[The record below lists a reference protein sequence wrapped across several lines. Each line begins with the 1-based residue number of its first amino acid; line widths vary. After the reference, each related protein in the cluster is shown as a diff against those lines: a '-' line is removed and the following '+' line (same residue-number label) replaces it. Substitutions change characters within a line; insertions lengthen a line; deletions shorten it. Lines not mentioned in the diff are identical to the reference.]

1 MIRLAHLALVPAL
14 ALAADAPPA
23 AAPEASGARIV
34 AELARCA
41 REGGGRVVVP
51 AGLHLVPPLT
61 LPANTTLHL
70 AEGAILRGIAPTNPA
85 ALITARGAT
94 NIAITGRGILEGQAA
109 LPIRQV
115 RPLDPNAFRPVAH
128 HSFDWDPA
136 VPRLRNLLLFEACTN
151 VRIEG
156 VTLRNAGSWT
166 ARFNSCRDV
175 TVRGVTIRNPL
186 EAPCVDGIDPCDTSD
201 VLIEDCDIETA
212 DDAICFKSMK
222 RRPMRNL
229 TVRNCRLVTTC
240 NAIKVGTDSVGEV
253 EDLTIERCLV
263 ESMPT
268 ANVYRCISGVALES
282 VDGGAVRR
290 VRVRDLD
297 IRGARNAIFLRVGL
311 RRPRPD
317 HEPPAPH
324 RPGVVEDVL
333 FERVRAEGIRI
344 GCPFVG
350 MPDHPVRNVV
360 LRDVELSVEG
370 GRGADASP
378 LRPPL
383 RAGDYPEALMW
394 GELPAWAF
402 YLRHV
407 RDVRFDNVRVHTLC
421 ADGRPPVVFD
431 DAATVALDGLRWDG
445 RAVEPRVVT
454 DADAS
459 APTPE
464 TPK

>member
-1 MIRLAHLALVPAL
+1 MNRLVYLALAPAL
-14 ALAADAPPA
+14 ALAADPP
-23 AAPEASGARIV
+23 EISGARI
-34 AELARCA
+34 ADELARCA

-61 LPANTTLHL
+61 LPPNTTLHL
-70 AEGAILRGIAPTNPA
+70 AEGAILRGIAPTHPA

-94 NIAITGRGILEGQAA
+94 NIAITGRGTLEGQAN

-115 RPLDPNAFRPVAH
+115 RPLDLHAFSPVAH
-128 HSFDWDPA
+128 HSFDWDPN
-136 VPRLRNLLLFEACTN
+136 VPRIRNIVLFEACTN
-151 VRIEG
+151 VRIDG

-166 ARFNSCRDV
+166 IRLNACRDV
-175 TVRGVTIRNPL
+175 TIRGLTIRNPL

-201 VLIEDCDIETA
+201 VLIEDCDIETS

-253 EDLTIERCLV
+253 EDLVIERCLV

-317 HEPPAPH
+317 HEPPAPQC
-324 RPGVVEDVL
+324 PGVVEDVL
-333 FERVRAEGIRI
+333 IERVRAEGIRI

-350 MPDHPVRNVV
+350 VPDHPVRHVV
-360 LRDVELSVEG
+360 VRDVELTVEG
-370 GRGADASP
+370 GRDANACP

-402 YLRHV
+402 YLRHARSV
-407 RDVRFDNVRVHTLC
+407 TFENVRIHALC
-421 ADGRPPVVFD
+421 ADSRPPVVLD
-431 DAATVALDGLRWDG
+431 DAAGIALDGLRWDQ
-445 RAVEPRVVT
+445 RPIEPRIVT
-454 DADAS
+454 DAEVAT
-459 APTPE
+459 PTRE
-464 TPK
+464 TRE

>member
-1 MIRLAHLALVPAL
+1 MKRSQILLCVGGCAL
-14 ALAADAPPA
+14 AIRATADDALSA
-23 AAPEASGARIV
+23 GTRIV

-61 LPANTTLHL
+61 LPPNTTLHL
-70 AEGAILRGIAPTNPA
+70 ADGAVLRGLAPTNPA

-94 NIAITGRGILEGQAA
+94 NIAITGQGTIEGQAT

-115 RPLDPNAFRPVAH
+115 RPLDPHAFRPVAH
-128 HSFDWDPA
+128 LSYDWDPA
-136 VPRLRNLLLFEACTN
+136 VPRIRHLLLFEACTN
-151 VRIEG
+151 IHIEG

-166 ARFNSCRDV
+166 VRLNGCRDV
-175 TVRGVTIRNPL
+175 VVRGVTIRNPL

-201 VLIEDCDIETA
+201 VLIERCDIETA
-212 DDAICFKSMK
+212 DDAICFKSMR

-229 TVRNCRLVTTC
+229 TVRDCRLVTTC

-253 EDLTIERCLV
+253 EDLTVERCTV
-263 ESMPT
+263 EAMPT

-290 VRVRDLD
+290 IRVRGMN
-297 IRGARNAIFLRVGL
+297 IRYARNALFIRVGL

-317 HEPPAPH
+317 HEPPAPQQ
-324 RPGVVEDVL
+324 PGVVEDVV
-333 FERVRAEGIRI
+333 FEEIRAEGMRI

-350 MPDHPVRNVV
+350 MPGQPVRNIVV
-360 LRDVELSVEG
+360 RDVQLTVEG
-370 GRGADASP
+370 GRSSDASP

-383 RAGDYPEALMW
+383 RAADYPEALMW

-407 RDVRFDNVRVHTLC
+407 DGLRFENVRIHALC
-421 ADGRPPVVFD
+421 ADGRPPLVLD
-431 DAATVALDGLRWDG
+431 DAVNVTLDGLRWDG
-445 RAVEPRVVT
+445 QPVEPRVVT

-459 APTPE
+459 PPSPE